1 MEEIRN
7 KYLQQKM
14 AEWFLRFSDQV
25 TGSPMYR
32 DLSIRISS
40 DEQCLALAAEA
51 EPSQPAPNLFFAAV
65 HFLLAQNR
73 EEPLAKYYPSLGG
86 QFEST
91 PSMFNCFKEF
101 CRKYETEI
109 SKILKSNLV
118 QTNEVQ
124 RCAVLFP
131 ALKQVVKLA
140 GKSNVALI
148 DVGTSGGLSFL
159 MDRVHTS
166 YSDGLMAGP
175 EDSSLRLNC
184 ESKGSRIPEMP
195 TVLIGSRIG
204 IDLNPINLM
213 NESER
218 AWNLALIWPDQLDRI
233 NRFQIALGLLK
244 DTAIEFHH
252 GRANQVLPPVISKTS
267 TGELVCILHS
277 FALNQFSAEDRIGFE
292 KILAD
297 ASIKREIWR
306 IGLEWLGT
314 TNPELSLTKY
324 ADGKQVWNQK
334 IAECGGHGEW
344 IDWQT

>member
-1 MEEIRN
+1 
-7 KYLQQKM
+7 M
-14 AEWFLRFSDQV
+14 AQWFRRFADQV

-86 QFEST
+86 QFEAT
-91 PSMFNCFKEF
+91 PRMLHCFKEF

-175 EDSSLRLNC
+175 EDSPLRLNC

-292 KILAD
+292 KVLAD
-297 ASIKREIWR
+297 ASI
-306 IGLEWLGT
+306 
-314 TNPELSLTKY
+314 
-324 ADGKQVWNQK
+324 
-334 IAECGGHGEW
+334 
-344 IDWQT
+344 